1 MAKVKNPIKEIWESD
16 KKPNCMV
23 LIKDKKDESKGIVK
37 AVKLKVKKRSKKV
50 VN

>member
-23 LIKDKKDESKGIVK
+23 LIKDKKDESKGIVRMK
-37 AVKLKVKKRSKKV
+37 AIKKKKE
-50 VN
+50 